1 MRTLRWRL
9 TFWYGGMAAAIL
21 ILLASILYL
30 SVRHSL
36 ISIREEDVRDTAS
49 SASQILE
56 ETSSPRSAVGKVRR
70 RDVRTVWAIGEV
82 RRQDVYVIIRDAD
95 GAVLAETPDAEEPP
109 DNVPADAAYPGVLR
123 DGRYLVTT
131 FDSEDVPGATGMVY
145 SVLPAWDP
153 VLQRLLLIEAAAVAG
168 ALALIV
174 GFGPRLAGRAL
185 RPLKSV
191 SNVAGELRRGRLG
204 SRVNLPELKSRR
216 DEVGEVARS
225 FDTMAES
232 LERLFEAERESK
244 ETLRRF
250 AADASHELRTPLTSI
265 IGYLDVLDES
275 GDKDPVVRRQVLRAI
290 REEGE
295 RMARLVEDLLVLARL
310 DTQRK
315 MHVELVDLVTLTR
328 ESTVNYS
335 RRQVEFAAPGLVVPV
350 LADREALRRVVS
362 NLLSNAI
369 KHTPP
374 EQRILVSVDREGQ
387 EAVLRV
393 ADEGVGI
400 PEDALPHVF
409 ERFYRAESSRAGEGT
424 GLGLAIVRETVEALE
439 GRIEVES
446 APATGSTFTVRLPLS
461 ERLPKKNVPNQEKLS
476 GKN

>member
-1 MRTLRWRL
+1 
-9 TFWYGGMAAAIL
+9 MAAAIL

>member
-70 RDVRTVWAIGEV
+70 RDVRTVWAIGDV

-131 FDSEDVPGATGMVY
+131 FDSEDVPGATGVVY

-315 MHVELVDLVTLTR
+315 MQVELVDLVTLTR
-328 ESTVNYS
+328 EATVNYS

-374 EQRILVSVDREGQ
+374 EQRILVSVDREGR

-439 GRIEVES
+439 GRIEVET

-461 ERLPKKNVPNQEKLS
+461 ERLPKKDVPNQEKLS

>member
-1 MRTLRWRL
+1 VRTLRWRL

-131 FDSEDVPGATGMVY
+131 FDFEDVPGATGVVY

-265 IGYLDVLDES
+265 IGYLDVVDES

-328 ESTVNYS
+328 ETTVNCS

-374 EQRILVSVDREGQ
+374 EQRILVSVDREGR

-461 ERLPKKNVPNQEKLS
+461 ERLPKKDVPNQEKLS